1 MSAQTVRLIQ
11 GTEIVEWIRRPGVQG
26 YRYRANFSAIW
37 FMILVGVGC
46 AALAFVLANRSG
58 LTELV
63 HKAAFTLLGAT
74 GVVAIAIALRWTAFC
89 TRAYVAVGPE
99 ALLIGRGPRAYLV
112 PNSRLVRSAI
122 RMDQIQRGIVTSALP
137 LEIGDYNTLIHLV
150 GPFASLDG
158 VKRFIADILGV
169 LVQNEG
175 EGEANT
181 TVSPSD
187 DAGDAPAGEEP

>member
-1 MSAQTVRLIQ
+1 MSSQTVRLIE

-74 GVVAIAIALRWTAFC
+74 GVIAIAIALRWTAFC
-89 TRAYVAVGPE
+89 TRAYLAVGPE

-137 LEIGDYNTLIHLV
+137 IEIGDYNTLIHLV

-175 EGEANT
+175 
-181 TVSPSD
+181 D
-187 DAGDAPAGEEP
+187 GDADTDADASVHVDGAPDEEDP